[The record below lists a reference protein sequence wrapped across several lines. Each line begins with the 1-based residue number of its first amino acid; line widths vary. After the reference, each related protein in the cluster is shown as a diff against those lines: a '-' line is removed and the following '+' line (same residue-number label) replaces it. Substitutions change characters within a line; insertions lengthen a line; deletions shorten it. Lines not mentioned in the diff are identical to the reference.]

1 MRLPLHTD
9 FALRLLIY
17 LEVHPD
23 RLVTTREVAGA
34 YKISRHHLTKVV
46 QGLTA
51 LSLVEAVRGRSG
63 GMRLAKPAGEVNIGA
78 LVRHF
83 SSSSILIECFDEE
96 TNTCPIS
103 LACRLK
109 RILHD
114 AEEGFL
120 QVLDGYFL
128 SDIARNRQHLAS
140 LWPAPDP
147 APPLN
152 HDSV

>member
-34 YKISRHHLTKVV
+34 YQISHHHLTKVV

-63 GMRLAKPAGEVNIGA
+63 GMRLARPAGEVNIGA

-83 SSSSILIECFDEE
+83 SSSSVLIECFDEE

-103 LACRLK
+103 PACRLK

-114 AEEGFL
+114 AEEAFL

-128 SDIARNRQHLAS
+128 SDIARNRQRLAS
-140 LWPAPDP
+140 LWPSP
-147 APPLN
+147 
-152 HDSV
+152 